1 MQTQRVVRRLFTA
14 LVAVVMGGTTAFA
27 QNIPFDITDPTPRDV
42 LIDVEAY
49 NTISVVDGVVGN
61 GGGASFSEGS
71 TESLFVR
78 GFRGGGGGGRD
89 VSSFPRHD
97 FSWAA
102 RAGGC
107 EKVRPHP
114 FRHVADHSCNSS
126 VDVGGG
132 AGRCAN
138 NTCAGGLLPV
148 NSR

>member
-1 MQTQRVVRRLFTA
+1 MQMA
-14 LVAVVMGGTTAFA
+14 HG
-27 QNIPFDITDPTPRDV
+27 
-42 LIDVEAY
+42 
-49 NTISVVDGVVGN
+49 SVGN